1 MAYRTPIR
9 TSRWR
14 AMLAAL
20 LVTGILGFGVITGL
34 NVNIVSQAVDHLQA
48 FDISL
53 PKPPPPEQP
62 KPKPRP
68 KPKAEGAPAAPK
80 ASPVV
85 APKPVIE
92 VPTTP
97 PVAAARQAGAGASSS
112 KGQGGVGTGVGA
124 GGTGSGLGSGGGGNT
139 PGRLIRNLS
148 SSDYLRL
155 TAGRMA
161 QGSAGLAI
169 GVNTSGRVDSCRVE
183 HSSGDAVIDSGL
195 CPLVS
200 ARLRFDPARN
210 ARGQPIPY
218 FTHYLATWRR

>member
-20 LVTGILGFGVITGL
+20 LVTGILGFGVNTGL
-34 NVNIVSQAVDHLQA
+34 NVNMVSQAVDHLQA

-112 KGQGGVGTGVGA
+112 KGQGGVGIGVGA

-139 PGRLIRNLS
+139 SGRLIRNLS

-183 HSSGDAVIDSGL
+183 HSSGDAVIDAGL